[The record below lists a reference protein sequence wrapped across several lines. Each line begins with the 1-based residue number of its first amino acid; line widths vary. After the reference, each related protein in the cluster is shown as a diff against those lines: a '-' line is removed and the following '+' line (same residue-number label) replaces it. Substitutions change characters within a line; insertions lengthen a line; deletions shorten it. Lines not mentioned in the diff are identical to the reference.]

1 MAQRVN
7 KTKESRTVFL
17 VVGKDVLDGMEVPN
31 VTNPKTVEYVDVF
44 VDDLPVGLPPA
55 RKVSEDAKE
64 MAQNIRAMHD
74 EVRKQL
80 HASNAKFEEV
90 ASSKQFHNGTYNK

>member
-1 MAQRVN
+1 MKVVLGPTRETESTKPTLLGDVNFFSMAQRVN

-44 VDDLPVGLPPA
+44 VDDLPVGLPP
-55 RKVSEDAKE
+55 
-64 MAQNIRAMHD
+64 
-74 EVRKQL
+74 VR
-80 HASNAKFEEV
+80 
-90 ASSKQFHNGTYNK
+90 GT

>member
-1 MAQRVN
+1 MKVVLGPTRETESTKPTLLGDVNFSMAQRVN

-44 VDDLPVGLPPA
+44 VDDLPVGLPP
-55 RKVSEDAKE
+55 
-64 MAQNIRAMHD
+64 
-74 EVRKQL
+74 VR
-80 HASNAKFEEV
+80 
-90 ASSKQFHNGTYNK
+90 GT